1 MDAAGREHAAE
12 CPPRH
17 PPVDRRPAGQNE
29 AMGFEPDGFSTSF
42 GVLSGLVVGV
52 VIVGF
57 VVIIALTIRNA
68 ARVRNS
74 GHDPLSLQT
83 DLAVKLL
90 DSEALTPAK
99 SLESRLLEL
108 DALLTKGTIT
118 SDEHA
123 AARARLLGG

>member
-1 MDAAGREHAAE
+1 
-12 CPPRH
+12 
-17 PPVDRRPAGQNE
+17 
-29 AMGFEPDGFSTSF
+29 MGLEPDGFSTSF
-42 GVLSGLVVGV
+42 GVIFGLVTAV

-74 GHDPLSLQT
+74 GHDPLTLQT

-108 DALLTKGTIT
+108 DALLANGTIT
-118 SDEHA
+118 SDEQA
-123 AARARLLGG
+123 AARARLLAG

>member
-1 MDAAGREHAAE
+1 
-12 CPPRH
+12 
-17 PPVDRRPAGQNE
+17 
-29 AMGFEPDGFSTSF
+29 MGFEQDGFSTSF
-42 GVLSGLVVGV
+42 GVIFGIVATV

-57 VVIIALTIRNA
+57 VVTIALTIRNA

-74 GHDPLSLQT
+74 GHDPLSLQA

-108 DALLTKGTIT
+108 DALLSKGAIT
-118 SDEHA
+118 AEEHA